1 MRERIEG
8 KKKEKREKKR
18 RKKNVHHHIR
28 VEIGRRDMG
37 TLKKSWNSFE
47 LETRFTK
54 NSYHGSTRE
63 FFSRYDSRSASGYRY
78 EGRKKK
84 KEKNGEEILFVKT
97 ICKYT
102 VQTNIEFLFILME
115 VFIYI
120 YIFFLF
126 SDELKIYLP
135 FLFIRVVKIYFK
147 RTNPP
152 PRFIYYVCHRFHGI
166 RNFIPRKSYRR
177 VV

>member
-1 MRERIEG
+1 
-8 KKKEKREKKR
+8 
-18 RKKNVHHHIR
+18 
-28 VEIGRRDMG
+28 MG

-120 YIFFLF
+120 YIYIFLF
-126 SDELKIYLP
+126 SDELKIYLS

-147 RTNPP
+147 RRTNPP